1 MSYPKV
7 SVIIPCY
14 GVEKYLDRCMESVMN
29 QTLHDIEI
37 ILVDDGSPDRVP
49 EMCDEYARRDPRIKV
64 IHKANAGLGYARN
77 SGLDIATGEYVAF
90 VDSDDYIDLRMYEAL
105 YTTAKKSHCDVVY
118 CGFHHEGA
126 SGFWQKSEEVS
137 ELQEWQGDKIKIFM
151 LDMVASH
158 HSVNSERRYYM
169 SVWHSI
175 YKLNAIQT
183 NNIRFLSEREVA
195 SEDIPFQVDFLK
207 SVSKVAYL
215 PENYYYYC
223 SNSTSLTATYKSEK
237 YDRFKK
243 LYGILKNKLKDIE
256 DGHNRA
262 NRFFIGYTRTQLHHL
277 MLSNYSTKRAE
288 ISRIVNDPIWQELR
302 KEYPAENYSRIDI
315 KLMYLLILNKKIIL
329 LYLNSKI
336 INFLRKIT
344 KLR

>member
-37 ILVDDGSPDRVP
+37 ILVDDGSPDKVP

-90 VDSDDYIDLRMYEAL
+90 VDSDDYIDLRMYDAL
-105 YTTAKKSHCDVVY
+105 YTMACTADYDAVF
-118 CGFHHEGA
+118 CGFNIENSANG
-126 SGFWQKSEEVS
+126 WQKSTEIQGLRV
-137 ELQEWQGDKIKIFM
+137 WQQNDINEFM

-158 HSVNSERRYYM
+158 HSCSTERQYYM

-175 YKLNAIQT
+175 YRRAIIQKHS
-183 NNIRFLSEREVA
+183 IRFLSEREIV
-195 SEDIPFQVDFLK
+195 SEDIPFQIDFLTK
-207 SVSKVAYL
+207 SNSIAYL
-215 PENYYYYC
+215 PANYYYYC
-223 SNSTSLTATYKSEK
+223 ANDTSLSSTYKSEK
-237 YDRFKK
+237 FERFKT
-243 LYGILKNKLKDIE
+243 LYSILRQRLQNITDGKN
-256 DGHNRA
+256 RV

-277 MLSNYSTKRAE
+277 MLSNEKKIDE
-288 ISRIVNDPIWQELR
+288 IERIVNDPVWDQIR
-302 KEYPAENYSRIDI
+302 IEYPMNYFTRYDLR
-315 KLMYLLILNKKIIL
+315 LMYWMILNKHKRI

-336 INFLRKIT
+336 INLMRRLLSRF
-344 KLR
+344 